1 MSRRII
7 KSWNGS
13 DSIFTRFS
21 EKIRGRKPSLREKV
35 SQAIYRLKVQRTKLE
50 NAAARI
56 ENHDKS
62 LFEKIVKAQMAKDS
76 ARAIMYAN
84 ECVELRKIAK
94 TTLRCQLA
102 LEKVLLRLETIKD
115 FGDVASLMA
124 PVVDVFQTIKTEIS
138 VIMPEVAFELS
149 EVGEVLGDIVTEM
162 GEASG
167 LSEEDLHPSSEA
179 MKIIEEANAVAEQK
193 MKEKFPELPIQVSPT
208 IDESLTTKL
217 K

>member
-13 DSIFTRFS
+13 DSIFTRVS
-21 EKIRGRKPSLREKV
+21 EKIRGRKPTLKEKV

-50 NAAARI
+50 NAATRI

-62 LFEKIVKAQMAKDS
+62 LFEKIVKAQMTKDS

-84 ECVELRKIAK
+84 ECAELRKIAK

-124 PVVDVFQTIKTEIS
+124 PVVDVVQAIKTEIS
-138 VIMPEVAFELS
+138 GIMPEVAFELS
-149 EVGEVLGDIVTEM
+149 EVGEVLGDVVTEM
-162 GEASG
+162 GEAAG
-167 LSEEDLHPSSEA
+167 ISEEDLHTSSEA

-193 MKEKFPELPIQVSPT
+193 MKEKFPELPLQVPPT
-208 IDESLTTKL
+208 LEESSATKL